1 MNVKIYSR
9 KAIHRYY
16 PNQMMFNKVLDAL
29 IKSGEKS
36 ETDDL

>member
-29 IKSGEKS
+29 IKSGEQS
-36 ETDDL
+36 EADGL